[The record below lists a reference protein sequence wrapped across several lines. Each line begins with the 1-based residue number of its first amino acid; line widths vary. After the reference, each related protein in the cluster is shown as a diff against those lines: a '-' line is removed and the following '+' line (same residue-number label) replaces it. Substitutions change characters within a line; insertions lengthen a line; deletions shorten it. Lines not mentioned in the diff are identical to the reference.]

1 MLEDVLRKV
10 NARPQYNNVKE
21 LYNHVLSIEKES
33 ERRAYWNPDIP
44 AHVVESLSDRYIVYR
59 TRFNGIGTFLEFHD
73 TDTMN
78 SYRFDIRDGKLKRF
92 EMQDELWH
100 YTIITFT

>member
-33 ERRAYWNPDIP
+33 ERKAYWNPDIP

-59 TRFNGIGTFLEFHD
+59 TRFDGVGTFLEFHD
-73 TDTMN
+73 TDTMT
-78 SYRFDIRDGKLKRF
+78 SYRFDLVKGKIKRF
-92 EMQDELWH
+92 ELQYDFNCRILK
-100 YTIITFT
+100 FS